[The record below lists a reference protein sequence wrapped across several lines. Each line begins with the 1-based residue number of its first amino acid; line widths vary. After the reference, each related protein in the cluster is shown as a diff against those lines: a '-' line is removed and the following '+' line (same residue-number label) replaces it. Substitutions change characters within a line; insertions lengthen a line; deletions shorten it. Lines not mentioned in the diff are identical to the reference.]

1 MSDSQEDLYLTM
13 VKRYHVEFGG
23 LGGDIAEITLT
34 REAHDDLGKPEMI
47 RVTVEGVFEEEE
59 E

>member
-1 MSDSQEDLYLTM
+1 MADSQEDLYLTI

-34 REAHDDLGKPEMI
+34 REAHDDLGKPGVI
-47 RVTVEGVFEEEE
+47 RVTVEGVFEEDEA
-59 E
+59 